1 MKKPNSYSEDF
12 IESLIY
18 SITNSSV
25 DVETL
30 ASITNELTSTSEN
43 PNIIM
48 IQLESFFNPKYI
60 TKNWIWYRPNSYL

>member
-1 MKKPNSYSEDF
+1 MKKPNSYSEDS
-12 IESLIY
+12 IESLID
-18 SITNSSV
+18 SITNSSA

-60 TKNWIWYRPNSYL
+60 TKN

>member
-48 IQLESFFNPKYI
+48 IQLESFFNLNI
-60 TKNWIWYRPNSYL
+60 

>member
-1 MKKPNSYSEDF
+1 MKKPNSYSEDS

-60 TKNWIWYRPNSYL
+60 TKN

>member
-60 TKNWIWYRPNSYL
+60 TKN